1 MAKRLTKAEFGNPLL
16 RETAK
21 VLSKAEILSAEV
33 QKLIADM
40 YDALENR
47 KYGVG
52 IAAPQLGH
60 SLAINVIDTKPT
72 ATRPDLQ
79 RQKLTIINPVI
90 TKTYG
95 RRKPMWEGCLSG
107 PDLYAQVPRYTKVRL
122 QWHDESAVQHEQDFD
137 GFIAHVIQ
145 HEVDHLNG
153 ILFVD
158 KVKDTKSYMTT
169 KEYKK
174 YAHTHPA
181 K

>member
-1 MAKRLTKAEFGNPLL
+1 MTKPLTKTEFGNPLL

-21 VLSKAEILSAEV
+21 VLSEVEILSSDV
-33 QKLIADM
+33 QILIADM
-40 YDALENR
+40 YEALEKR

-60 SLAINVIDTKPT
+60 GLAINVIDTKPT
-72 ATRPDLQ
+72 ATRPDLT

-107 PDLYAQVPRYTKVRL
+107 PDLYAQVPRYKKVRL
-122 QWHDESAVQHEQDFD
+122 RWHDERAVQHEKDFD

-145 HEVDHLNG
+145 HEVDHLHG

-158 KVKDTKSYMTT
+158 RVKDTKTYMTT

-174 YAHTHPA
+174 YAHTHSA

>member
-1 MAKRLTKAEFGNPLL
+1 MAKPLSKTEFGNPLL
-16 RETAK
+16 REAAK
-21 VLSKAEILSAEV
+21 VLTEAEIVSTEV
-33 QKLIADM
+33 QTLIVDM
-40 YDALENR
+40 YEALENR

-52 IAAPQLGH
+52 IAAPQVGH

-72 ATRPDLQ
+72 KTRPDLT

-95 RRKPMWEGCLSG
+95 RRKPMWEACLSG
-107 PDLYAQVPRYTKVRL
+107 PNLYAQVPRYKKVRL
-122 QWHDESAVQHEQDFD
+122 RWHDEKAVQHEADFE

-145 HEVDHLNG
+145 HEVDHLHG

-158 KVKDTKSYMTT
+158 KVKDTKTYMTT
-169 KEYKK
+169 KEYIKFANVK
-174 YAHTHPA
+174 RP